1 MKKTKI
7 MMTGVLAAATLAS
20 LAACGEERGYSA
32 PTGTDC
38 DDWEWDK
45 STGTYYCDDNQSSHS
60 GSYYYGGRY
69 YSSKNSLQ
77 ESADYK
83 TYSANYKSGIG
94 SGSKGGFGG

>member
-45 STGTYYCDDNQSSHS
+45 STGTYYCDDNQSSIQAATTMVDDIIVLKI
-60 GSYYYGGRY
+60 RY
-69 YSSKNSLQ
+69 KKVLTIKHIQRIINQ
-77 ESADYK
+77 
-83 TYSANYKSGIG
+83 G
-94 SGSKGGFGG
+94 